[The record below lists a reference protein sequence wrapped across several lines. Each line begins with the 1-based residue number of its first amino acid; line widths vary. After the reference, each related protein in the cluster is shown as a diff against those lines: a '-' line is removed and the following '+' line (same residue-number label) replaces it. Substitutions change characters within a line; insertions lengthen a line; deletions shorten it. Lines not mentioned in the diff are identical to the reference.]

1 MRHIAQ
7 RSDIR
12 DLILDGVDVLLAQY
26 GYKKM
31 TMEDLAQQVGI
42 GKGTIYLHFTS
53 KEELTLAHI
62 DRITDRLLHELRVI
76 AESGEP
82 ADKRLRKMLVLR
94 VLFRFDSVRHYSQ
107 SLNDLLSSLR
117 KEFLARRQEYFQ
129 KEMDIFSR
137 VLEEGKKEGV
147 LRFADKHSTAQVL
160 VWSTNSL
167 LPYSLTTREL
177 GSRADIEERVTR
189 IANLILRGL
198 GSISMK
204 KRHRPLKQ
212 QKTAFA

>member
-1 MRHIAQ
+1 MRHVAQ

-117 KEFLARRQEYFQ
+117 KEFLVRRQEYFQ